1 MPRVQ
6 VLRKGGVHQAEEAES
21 RQQPDQD
28 QAGKTGR
35 REEKRYLT
43 RDYMIFFFCPVKRNK
58 LMLGHHSNNCY
69 IFKNTYFE

>member
-35 REEKRYLT
+35 RKEKRYLT
-43 RDYMIFFFCPVKRNK
+43 RDYIIFFCPVKRNK

-69 IFKNTYFE
+69 IFKNTYFA

>member
-35 REEKRYLT
+35 RKEKRYLT
-43 RDYMIFFFCPVKRNK
+43 RDYIIFFLSRQEK
-58 LMLGHHSNNCY
+58 
-69 IFKNTYFE
+69 